1 VSAALRFASNVDA
14 SRVSSFSREVLER
27 ILARSANPSGL
38 VTSAARVPAEQAR
51 VMYDNLERHGIGAQR
66 RLYREPGQ
74 KVIDTYALLV
84 GHASR
89 EAIIEAMTSTILEV
103 GPAKV
108 SLHCADPDE
117 VGVVDVAPS
126 SLEHPE
132 AFRAEAERDPD
143 VARVLG
149 PPTDPALHLEIK
161 QPKASVA

>member
-108 SLHCADPDE
+108 SLHC
-117 VGVVDVAPS
+117 DVAPS